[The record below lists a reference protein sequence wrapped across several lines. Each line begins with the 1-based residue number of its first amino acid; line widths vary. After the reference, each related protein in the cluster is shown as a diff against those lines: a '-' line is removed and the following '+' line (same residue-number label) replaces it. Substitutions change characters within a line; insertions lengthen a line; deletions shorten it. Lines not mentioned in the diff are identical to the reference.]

1 MGTYMFL
8 IKCSHWPKVSQV
20 LAWKRVRSWEA
31 AGTGWGWR
39 KEQAGMMISEGN
51 DPTPSLLFS
60 QSASRFCTRRA
71 SGGRAGG
78 RAGQVTS
85 GTRLAVA
92 FPTQVLQLRRC
103 PQKVHSSHTHP
114 PPGKAEAGTWPG
126 SSGST
131 LGQGT
136 SPFPAPPDV
145 GAELGVQKPDLKPP
159 PSPARAQAMRELRP
173 ARRRRRPGA
182 RRHLRP
188 PGHSRAT
195 RAARVLDRKA
205 PSDH

>member
-1 MGTYMFL
+1 MFF

-51 DPTPSLLFS
+51 GPTPSLLFS

-71 SGGRAGG
+71 SGGRADG

-92 FPTQVLQLRRC
+92 FPTQ
-103 PQKVHSSHTHP
+103 SSSSDAACKRSTPHTHP
-114 PPGKAEAGTWPG
+114 LPQGRPKQG
-126 SSGST
+126 
-131 LGQGT
+131 LGL
-136 SPFPAPPDV
+136 APRGQPWDR
-145 GAELGVQKPDLKPP
+145 EPL
-159 PSPARAQAMRELRP
+159 PS
-173 ARRRRRPGA
+173 RRPPTWV
-182 RRHLRP
+182 RSWE
-188 PGHSRAT
+188 SRNRT
-195 RAARVLDRKA
+195 
-205 PSDH
+205 